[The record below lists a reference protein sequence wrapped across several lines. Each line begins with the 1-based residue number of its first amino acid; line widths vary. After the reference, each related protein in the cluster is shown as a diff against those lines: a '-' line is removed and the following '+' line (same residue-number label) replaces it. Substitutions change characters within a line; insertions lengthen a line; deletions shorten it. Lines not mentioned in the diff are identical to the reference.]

1 MRGARPQII
10 GGVNPSDYIELDR
23 QFRELGENVQP
34 ERVALDSYTRILL
47 GRDAGLSWG
56 DLLKRQ
62 LVVVL
67 GEPGSG
73 KTYEFRH
80 KCEQVRADGE
90 HAFFVR
96 LDALTE
102 ESFEGALGPD
112 RYAEF
117 KEWQK
122 THDPATFFLDSVD
135 EAKFRKTGDFYRGLD
150 KFCEALGTECLKQAR
165 ILFSSRI
172 SEWQP
177 HGDRSEVLSRF
188 PQPPPPR
195 HAGDVPGGQ
204 KDEPILVVHI
214 NPLDKERVDRY
225 AKARGISNPNAFIDA
240 LDHQHLWEFARRP
253 ADVVDLF
260 DYWQDHGQFGS
271 LTEMIEYSITSKLRP
286 SQRDRDDPLSEQE
299 ARDGAEVLGAATVLC
314 RRLNFK
320 VPDEAF
326 SCIDAIDANRC
337 LPEDWPLNKRQT
349 LLTRPIFDSASY
361 GKIRFHTRRV
371 AEYLAAAWLTQ
382 RMNEGCPVTE
392 LEVLL
397 FDCGGNRRVMRQAM
411 APVTAWLCCGGQRW
425 NEDLQGWVLES
436 NPLIH
441 LQYGD
446 PSGLPLE
453 YRRRILNALVQ
464 MSEGRTWLRI
474 DSSPES
480 LGRLAAT
487 DLSDDL
493 SQIIRS
499 HEVAL
504 NVRKELIQ
512 MVRFGR
518 LRNCLS
524 TLLDLMGSAD
534 EPEILKRYVAAAI
547 RDMGDEASR
556 HRLGEIVNGWS
567 KIPHGLCATVC
578 EALYPGVLDGHG
590 LIDLIQKAGSM
601 PPTDN
606 YVSFSLR
613 SHLESAMRQEDAEL
627 ILAGLLIL
635 QRVSGFSWS
644 LEVVPAVLLALLQK
658 GNLTPSEIEIAA
670 EALQVIAHH
679 VDQGTLHDDKLAILD
694 QATAHHPAV
703 RRRYLWLSVQ
713 QWRQQNSNE
722 PASWI
727 AFPAYYAILHPN
739 VDDLVWLS
747 DDILHR
753 KNAEDRVLA
762 LHLAMETWNQS
773 GRKWRGRQEIRRATG
788 HDAKLLA
795 VFRRLS
801 AAGRWLSVKRPWY
814 RHVQRKIGQKWWW
827 KHKLELVKEQWIWLR
842 GEWTLLRNLQVLR
855 SGQRCDWLQRLL
867 REASGVA
874 RDDKWEVQSCVLPQT
889 ELDIPRLRVSEYG
902 G

>member
-1 MRGARPQII
+1 
-10 GGVNPSDYIELDR
+10 
-23 QFRELGENVQP
+23 
-34 ERVALDSYTRILL
+34 
-47 GRDAGLSWG
+47 
-56 DLLKRQ
+56 
-62 LVVVL
+62 
-67 GEPGSG
+67 
-73 KTYEFRH
+73 
-80 KCEQVRADGE
+80 
-90 HAFFVR
+90 
-96 LDALTE
+96 
-102 ESFEGALGPD
+102 
-112 RYAEF
+112 
-117 KEWQK
+117 
-122 THDPATFFLDSVD
+122 
-135 EAKFRKTGDFYRGLD
+135 
-150 KFCEALGTECLKQAR
+150 
-165 ILFSSRI
+165 
-172 SEWQP
+172 
-177 HGDRSEVLSRF
+177 
-188 PQPPPPR
+188 
-195 HAGDVPGGQ
+195 
-204 KDEPILVVHI
+204 
-214 NPLDKERVDRY
+214 
-225 AKARGISNPNAFIDA
+225 
-240 LDHQHLWEFARRP
+240 
-253 ADVVDLF
+253 
-260 DYWQDHGQFGS
+260 
-271 LTEMIEYSITSKLRP
+271 
-286 SQRDRDDPLSEQE
+286 
-299 ARDGAEVLGAATVLC
+299 
-314 RRLNFK
+314 
-320 VPDEAF
+320 
-326 SCIDAIDANRC
+326 
-337 LPEDWPLNKRQT
+337 
-349 LLTRPIFDSASY
+349 
-361 GKIRFHTRRV
+361 
-371 AEYLAAAWLTQ
+371 
-382 RMNEGCPVTE
+382 
-392 LEVLL
+392 
-397 FDCGGNRRVMRQAM
+397 
-411 APVTAWLCCGGQRW
+411 
-425 NEDLQGWVLES
+425 
-436 NPLIH
+436 
-441 LQYGD
+441 
-446 PSGLPLE
+446 
-453 YRRRILNALVQ
+453 
-464 MSEGRTWLRI
+464 
-474 DSSPES
+474 
-480 LGRLAAT
+480 
-487 DLSDDL
+487 
-493 SQIIRS
+493 
-499 HEVAL
+499 
-504 NVRKELIQ
+504 

-658 GNLTPSEIEIAA
+658 GNLTPSEIETAA

-762 LHLAMETWNQS
+762 LHLAMETWHQS

-874 RDDKWEVQSCVLPQT
+874 RDDKWEVQSWYVASDGIGHSQIAC
-889 ELDIPRLRVSEYG
+889 
-902 G
+902 